1 MLGNTIN
8 RVCRCVAP
16 LRALSS
22 CVLATRPSS
31 TRALMQ
37 PLEVIRLQPS
47 VSTFLQKRFS
57 QVEVFGPFDPPKQLT
72 FKEVEDRVL
81 KAIRAWDRFPQD
93 RSDILTLDASFV
105 NDLGLDSLDHV
116 EIIMSVEDEFGFE
129 IPDADADKLKTPRDV
144 SKYICERED
153 VYE

>member
-1 MLGNTIN
+1 MNTF
-8 RVCRCVAP
+8 CRRFASLKVLPTCISAV
-16 LRALSS
+16 RA
-22 CVLATRPSS
+22 SS
-31 TRALMQ
+31 TFRSRA
-37 PLEVIRLQPS
+37 VVRLQPI
-47 VSTFLQKRFS
+47 VSTKLQKRFS

-93 RSDILTLDASFV
+93 RSDLLTLDASFV

-116 EIIMSVEDEFGFE
+116 EIIMSLEDEFGFE
-129 IPDADADKLKTPRDV
+129 IPDTDADKLKTPRDI